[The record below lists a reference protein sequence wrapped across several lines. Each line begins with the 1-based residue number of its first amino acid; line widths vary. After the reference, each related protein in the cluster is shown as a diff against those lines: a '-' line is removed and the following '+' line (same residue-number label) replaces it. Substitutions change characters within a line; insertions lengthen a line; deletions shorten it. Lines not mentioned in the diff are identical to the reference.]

1 LNNCTLVGNFAE
13 EGGGANDSEL
23 RNCIVYFNTA
33 TNGTGSN
40 LLGCFVSYSCTT
52 PLPVDGTDN
61 ITNEPAFLDLASG
74 NLRLAGN
81 SPCLNVGDDA
91 FVPGGATD
99 LDGRAR
105 IVSGTVDMGAYEFQP
120 GVSGV
125 FLGWLEQFGLHT
137 DGTDDTSDTDGDRAN
152 NFQEWRAGTIPTNAL
167 SALRLLTPTSF
178 GPDLVVRW
186 VSVPGKSYF
195 LTRSTNLTI
204 AAGFV
209 PIAQNLPGQPGTTT
223 YTDTNA
229 ASSSGRN
236 YFYQVGVE
244 P

>member
-1 LNNCTLVGNFAE
+1 M
-13 EGGGANDSEL
+13 D
-23 RNCIVYFNTA
+23 
-33 TNGTGSN
+33 GTG
-40 LLGCFVSYSCTT
+40 
-52 PLPVDGTDN
+52 N
-61 ITNEPAFLDLASG
+61 ITNKPAFLDLAGG
-74 NLRLAGN
+74 NLRLASN
-81 SPCLNVGDDA
+81 SPCLNAGDNA
-91 FVPGGATD
+91 FAPGATD

-105 IVSGTVDMGAYEFQP
+105 ITGGTVDMGAYEFQP

-125 FLGWLEQFGLHT
+125 FLGWLQEYGLRT

-167 SALRLLTPTSF
+167 SALRLLTPSAF

-186 VSVPGKSYF
+186 ASVPGKSYF
-195 LTRSTNLTI
+195 LTRSTNLVTG
-204 AAGFV
+204 AGFV
-209 PIAQNLPGQPGTTT
+209 PLAQNLPGQPDTTI

-229 ASSSGRN
+229 ASNGGRN